1 MNYET
6 IVYETKNYI
15 GYITLNR
22 PEVMNAINLQMTRE
36 IIDVCEQASRDPEI
50 RVCIF
55 AGAGERAFCT
65 GLDLK
70 ERAREG
76 EESTLFARRRARN
89 QPRIHSHHQ
98 AVAAIDKPTIA
109 AIRGWAVGGG
119 LELALAC
126 DMRVA
131 AEGAKLGM
139 MEVRRGRLG
148 GAGGTQRLARLIGTA
163 KALEMCLTGEPI
175 EAAEAFRLGLLNR
188 VVPVEQLT
196 AGAEEIAA
204 RICLGAPLS
213 VIAIKEAI
221 TKGIELP
228 IEQGLKLE
236 SELALA
242 LSTTDDQ
249 KEGSRAFAEKRPP
262 VWKGR

>member
-6 IVYETKNYI
+6 IIYEINNYI

-22 PEVMNAINLQMTRE
+22 PESLNAINLKMTQE
-36 IIDVCEQASRDPEI
+36 IIDVCEQVSRDPEI
-50 RVCIF
+50 RVCIIT
-55 AGAGERAFCT
+55 GAGDRAFCT

-70 ERAREG
+70 ERARQTD
-76 EESTLFARRRARN
+76 ESTLFAKRRARN
-89 QPRIHSHHQ
+89 RSGFHSHHQ
-98 AVAAIDKPTIA
+98 AVSALDKPTIA

-131 AEGAKLGM
+131 AEDARLGM

-148 GAGGTQRLARLIGTA
+148 GSGGTQRLPRLIGTA
-163 KALEMCLTGEPI
+163 RALEMCLTGEPI
-175 EAAEAFRLGLLNR
+175 EATEAFRLGLVNR
-188 VVPVEQLT
+188 VVPVEKLMT
-196 AGAEEIAA
+196 AAQDIASK
-204 RICLGAPLS
+204 ICSGAPLS

-221 TKGIELP
+221 TKGVELP

-236 SELALA
+236 NELGLA

-249 KEGSRAFAEKRPP
+249 KEGSRAFVEKRQPI
-262 VWKGR
+262 WKGC

>member
-6 IVYETKNYI
+6 IIYEVKNHI

-22 PEVMNAINLQMTRE
+22 PAVMNAISYQMTRE
-36 IIDVCEQASRDPEI
+36 ILDVCEQATRDPEV
-50 RVCIF
+50 RVCILT
-55 AGAGERAFCT
+55 GAGGRAFCT

-70 ERAREG
+70 ERAG
-76 EESTLFARRRARN
+76 ETDDATLFDKRRQRN

-131 AEGAKLGM
+131 AEDAKLGM
-139 MEVRRGRLG
+139 LEVRRGRLG
-148 GAGGTQRLARLIGTA
+148 GAGGTQRLPRLIGIA
-163 KALEMCLTGEPI
+163 KALEISLTGEPV
-175 EAAEAFRLGLLNR
+175 EAAEAFRLGLVNR
-188 VVPVEQLT
+188 VVPADQLMS
-196 AGAEEIAA
+196 AAEEIADK
-204 RICLGAPLS
+204 ICLGAPLS

-221 TKGIELP
+221 TKGVELP
-228 IEQGLKLE
+228 LEQGIKLE
-236 SELALA
+236 SDLALT
-242 LSTTDDQ
+242 LSTTEDQ

-262 VWKGR
+262 QWNGR

>member
-1 MNYET
+1 VNYET
-6 IVYETKNYI
+6 IVHEKKNYI
-15 GYITLNR
+15 GYVTLNR
-22 PEVMNAINLQMTRE
+22 PEAMNAINLQMSRE
-36 IIDVCEQASRDPEI
+36 IIEVCEQIAGDTEI
-50 RVCIF
+50 RVCIL
-55 AGAGERAFCT
+55 AGAGGRAFCT

-70 ERAREG
+70 ERARQAEDL
-76 EESTLFARRRARN
+76 TFFAKRRVRN
-89 QPRIHSHHQ
+89 QPGIRSQHQ

-131 AEGAKLGM
+131 AEDAKLGM

-148 GAGGTQRLARLIGTA
+148 GAGGTQRLPRLIGTA
-163 KALEMCLTGEPI
+163 KALEMCLTGEPV
-175 EAAEAFRLGLLNR
+175 EASEAFRLGLVNR
-188 VVPVEQLT
+188 VVPVEQLMT
-196 AGAEEIAA
+196 AAEEMAEK
-204 RICLGAPLS
+204 ICLGAPLS

-236 SELALA
+236 GELGLA

>member
-1 MNYET
+1 MNYKT
-6 IVYETKNYI
+6 IIYKIKNYI

-22 PEVMNAINLQMTRE
+22 PEVLNAINSQMTRE
-36 IIDVCEQASRDPEI
+36 IIDVCEQATHDPEI

-55 AGAGERAFCT
+55 VGAGERAFCT

-70 ERAREG
+70 ERAREA
-76 EESTLFARRRARN
+76 EELGLFEKRRARN
-89 QPRIHSHHQ
+89 EPRIHSHHQ

-131 AEGAKLGM
+131 ADDAKLGM

-148 GAGGTQRLARLIGTA
+148 GAGGTQRLSRLIGTA
-163 KALEMCLTGEPI
+163 KALEMCLTGESI
-175 EAAEAFRLGLLNR
+175 EATEAFRLGLVNR
-188 VVPVEQLT
+188 VVPVDQLT
-196 AGAEEIAA
+196 AASEEIAA
-204 RICLGAPLS
+204 KICLGAPLS
-213 VIAIKEAI
+213 VMAIKEAI
-221 TKGIELP
+221 TKGIDLP

-262 VWKGR
+262 VWKGQ